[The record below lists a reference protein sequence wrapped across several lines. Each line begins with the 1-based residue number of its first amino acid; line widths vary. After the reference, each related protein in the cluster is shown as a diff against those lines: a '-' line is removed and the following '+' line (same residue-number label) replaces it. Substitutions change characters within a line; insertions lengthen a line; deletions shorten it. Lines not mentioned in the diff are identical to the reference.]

1 MEKIKI
7 YIVSNYIHSI
17 DGKESKRL
25 SDAEVDVLKA
35 LIEAKGRVVS
45 REELMVIGWPGK
57 VVVPNS
63 LNMAILTLRRVLE
76 QFGLDDAI
84 VTIPKVGFKIDKT
97 DFFEVNCS
105 SPVGEKTD
113 AADGFSMS
121 VMLKNNDVFDTF
133 DSEKVS
139 NNELKR
145 FKFSFFK
152 VRLMCADVLI
162 FMGVVFFHIFF
173 SIQNLLHRPIIQC
186 ESISNE
192 VTLCAVMINEKLRSA
207 AIEYIVRQDFVKG
220 EIWGEVNPHSPT
232 GYKIYVV
239 EH

>member
-35 LIEAKGRVVS
+35 LIEAKGTVVS
-45 REELMVIGWPGK
+45 REELMAIGWPGK

-84 VTIPKVGFKIDKT
+84 VTVPKVGFKIDKT

-105 SPVGEKTD
+105 TPVGEKID
-113 AADGFSMS
+113 AADSFSMP
-121 VMLKNNDVFDTF
+121 VMLKNNDVFDTS
-133 DSEKVS
+133 DSEKLS
-139 NNELKR
+139 NNESKR
-145 FKFSFFK
+145 LTFSFFK
-152 VRLMCADVLI
+152 MRMMCTDVLI
-162 FMGVVFFHIFF
+162 FVGIVFFHISF
-173 SIQNLLHRPIIQC
+173 SVQNVLHRPIVQC

-192 VTLCAVMINEKLRSA
+192 VTLCAVTINEKLRSA
-207 AIEYIVRQDFVKG
+207 AIEYILSRGFVKG

-232 GYKIYVV
+232 GHKIYIVGN
-239 EH
+239 